1 MRLSYGAGGEPSF
14 APEYAAHPM
23 PAVPPRSS
31 RRRLRVVVLFGGPSA
46 EREVS
51 LWSGTRVLGALDP
64 QKYEAL
70 PVEITIEGKWLPRP
84 DLLAL
89 PTRAAGAG
97 RDSSPASGPSAGGGS
112 RSAVPA
118 LASASHHIDEAV
130 HQGDIDV
137 VFVALHGP
145 YGEDGTVQG
154 LLELLGIPYTG
165 SGVLASAL
173 AMDKLR
179 SRQVLQANGIPVPA
193 WTALEASRWP
203 AARAEIAGRIARDL
217 GYPCVV
223 KPNAQGSSIGV
234 AIVGGESGLDAA
246 VEAALAFDGVAL
258 FEEYLRGTELT
269 CGVLDDPE
277 TGAPQALP
285 VIEIVPKREFF
296 TYEAKYEQGAS
307 DEICPARISA
317 AQTAKAQ
324 DLAIRTHKVLG
335 CDGFSRT
342 DLFLTSGD
350 LIVLE
355 TNTIPGLTEGSLIP
369 LAART
374 AGISYPELLDRM
386 ITAGLRRHRAHPRA
400 RPGKGAPDRARPGR
414 GERALPE
421 R

>member
-1 MRLSYGAGGEPSF
+1 MRVSYGAGGEPSF

-31 RRRLRVVVLFGGPSA
+31 RRRLRVAVLFGGPSA

-51 LWSGTRVLGALDP
+51 LWSGTRVLAALDP
-64 QKYEAL
+64 KKYEAL
-70 PVEITIEGKWLPRP
+70 PVEITVEGKWLPRP

-89 PTRAAGAG
+89 PSPGTGAG
-97 RDSSPASGPSAGGGS
+97 RGSSSASGATGGAS

-118 LASASHHIDEAV
+118 LASASHHIDEV
-130 HQGDIDV
+130 VRQGDIDV
-137 VFVALHGP
+137 VFIALHGP

-154 LLELLGIPYTG
+154 LLELLRIPYTG

-193 WTALEASRWP
+193 WTAFEASRWP

-234 AIVGGESGLDAA
+234 AIVRAESDLDAA
-246 VEAALAFDGVAL
+246 VEAALAFDDVAL
-258 FEEYLRGTELT
+258 VEEYLRGTELT
-269 CGVLDDPE
+269 CGVMDDPE

-296 TYEAKYEQGAS
+296 TYEAKYEKGAS
-307 DEICPARISA
+307 EEICPARISA
-317 AQTAKAQ
+317 AQAGKAQ

-335 CDGFSRT
+335 CEGFSRT

-369 LAART
+369 LAAST

-386 ITAGLRRHRAHPRA
+386 ITGAVRRHHAHGRA
-400 RPGKGAPDRARPGR
+400 RPGKGAPDRAGPGR
-414 GERALPE
+414 GGRVVPE

>member
-1 MRLSYGAGGEPSF
+1 
-14 APEYAAHPM
+14 
-23 PAVPPRSS
+23 
-31 RRRLRVVVLFGGPSA
+31 
-46 EREVS
+46 
-51 LWSGTRVLGALDP
+51 VLGALDP
-64 QKYEAL
+64 KKYEAL

-89 PTRAAGAG
+89 PSSGAGAG
-97 RDSSPASGPSAGGGS
+97 RAPSSTSGSTGGAS

-118 LASASHHIDEAV
+118 LASASHHIDEV
-130 HQGDIDV
+130 VRQGDIDV
-137 VFVALHGP
+137 VFIALHGP

-154 LLELLGIPYTG
+154 LLELLRIPYTG

-193 WTALEASRWP
+193 WTAIEASRWP
-203 AARAEIAGRIARDL
+203 SARAEIAGRIARDL

-246 VEAALAFDGVAL
+246 VEAAVAYDDVAL
-258 FEEYLRGTELT
+258 VEEYLRGTELT

-285 VIEIVPKREFF
+285 VIEIVPRREFF
-296 TYEAKYEQGAS
+296 TYEAKYEKGACE
-307 DEICPARISA
+307 EICPARISA
-317 AQTAKAQ
+317 AQAAKAQ
-324 DLAIRTHKVLG
+324 DLAVRTHKVLG
-335 CDGFSRT
+335 CEGFSRT

-386 ITAGLRRHRAHPRA
+386 ITAALRRHRAHPRA
-400 RPGKGAPDRARPGR
+400 RPGKRAPDRGAPGRPGR
-414 GERALPE
+414 AVPE